1 MSRSLPV
8 VSSDGNL
15 PWSDSHSHSMDSD
28 EIPHVGL
35 PSPWLDSLPTAS
47 NSLSTSSST
56 LSFARTGQLSPQL
69 SPIST
74 GMAMSCGGS
83 SCLASPSLSPP
94 TAAMNSHS
102 LSSSA
107 STESSWTMNFSG
119 SGSGSDEGHEHEQ
132 LPRGAMSHH
141 HDIHHEHMPW
151 EQDDPDELL
160 MAPKLEPL
168 DDDGF
173 CMDDLGEA
181 PATPIGGVAH
191 ALGLDQPKP
200 KRPRGRPRKH
210 PLTPNLTANKVTKGR
225 TKTGCLTCR
234 KRKKKCDEAKPR
246 CMNCEKNAVVCEGYP
261 EKQIWKSGKERAEE
275 ERLKSHSVMSI
286 TMQPIFHGLE
296 TVEDM
301 IFWKHYNEHLSAV
314 LTVEGEHKNAFK
326 DMMVP
331 IAVKHQGLMHS
342 ILSLA
347 SKHIDFDTP
356 YGATVLRNNP
366 STSLDLI
373 RERSIFH
380 HAAARQK
387 FFEDVEFSKGKPC
400 TDDEVLVSARYGQML
415 CFLLEALAEGNPRG
429 EHRVHLSA
437 YRSLIAS
444 SPPGDSA
451 FLSFIAEFFQYHIFA
466 DELIH
471 SSDKSGYRSMSDA
484 QELPSVPH
492 IHPPRLL
499 GVADGLLE
507 HIVPITTIR
516 NSIRRNM
523 AAHEPVIVDYISLY
537 RAAEI
542 DAAIREW
549 APHLPPGDN
558 RGNVSLLYKHMMQI
572 YLIRT
577 IWPPVATSPTPTAA
591 SVSSFSHIRSSPSVG
606 RPTSSVVNTPPQS
619 ASTSCAS
626 SPKLGASHPMSEPN
640 VYKRNSTG
648 MGSSSNVSPIRKNS
662 GGGIAAALAA
672 ENRPDSPPPIRQPV
686 SHDDRIT
693 RAVEESLDILDT
705 FKPSDPSQTLLLLPC
720 FVIGTVC
727 FKPRQQERIRAAI
740 KSVRGYTGLRNA
752 DRVVEV
758 LEEVWRLM
766 EMGEWVRVWDWG
778 RVAKDMGLDFIPA

>member
-1 MSRSLPV
+1 MSRSFPV
-8 VSSDGNL
+8 VSSDGNFR
-15 PWSDSHSHSMDSD
+15 WSDSHSQSMDSD

-35 PSPWLDSLPTAS
+35 PSPWLDSLSTGS

-56 LSFARTGQLSPQL
+56 LSFAHTGQLSPQL
-69 SPIST
+69 SPVST

-94 TAAMNSHS
+94 TTAMNAHS

-107 STESSWTMNFSG
+107 STESSWTLG
-119 SGSGSDEGHEHEQ
+119 YSGSGSDEGHEHEQ
-132 LPRGAMSHH
+132 LPRGAMGHH
-141 HDIHHEHMPW
+141 HDMHHDQMPW
-151 EQDDPDELL
+151 EQDDSDDLL
-160 MAPKLEPL
+160 TAKLEPL

-275 ERLKSHSVMSI
+275 ERLKSHSVVSI

-296 TVEDM
+296 TPADM

-356 YGATVLRNNP
+356 YGANILRNNP
-366 STSLDLI
+366 STTLDAI
-373 RERSIFH
+373 RERSDWH
-380 HAAARQK
+380 HDQARQK

-471 SSDKSGYRSMSDA
+471 SSDKSSYGSMSNA
-484 QELPSVPH
+484 QELPPIPD

-507 HIVPITTIR
+507 HIIPINSIR

-523 AAHEPVIVDYISLY
+523 AAHEPVIVDYMSLY
-537 RAAEI
+537 RAADI
-542 DAAIREW
+542 DSAIREW

-577 IWPPVATSPTPTAA
+577 ILPPVTSSPTPTAA
-591 SVSSFSHIRSSPSVG
+591 SVSSFSQRLHSSPSTSG
-606 RPTSSVVNTPPQS
+606 RPASSVVNTPPQS

-626 SPKLGASHPMSEPN
+626 SPKLGPSHPSMSDPN
-640 VYKRNSTG
+640 AYPAKRTSNVIAPFST
-648 MGSSSNVSPIRKNS
+648 VSPIRKNS
-662 GGGIAAALAA
+662 SGNAPITA
-672 ENRPDSPPPIRQPV
+672 EKRPESPPPIRQPA
-686 SHDDRIT
+686 SHDVRIT

-727 FKPRQQERIRAAI
+727 FKPRQQERLRAAI
-740 KSVRGYTGLRNA
+740 KCARGYTGLRNA

-758 LEEVWRLM
+758 LEELWRLM
-766 EMGEWVRVWDWG
+766 EMGEWAQVWDWS

>member
-1 MSRSLPV
+1 
-8 VSSDGNL
+8 
-15 PWSDSHSHSMDSD
+15 MDSD

-35 PSPWLDSLPTAS
+35 PSPWLDSLSAGS

-74 GMAMSCGGS
+74 GMAMSCGATDSS

-94 TAAMNSHS
+94 TAAMNTHS

-107 STESSWTMNFSG
+107 STESSWTLG
-119 SGSGSDEGHEHEQ
+119 YSGSGSDEAHEHEQ

-141 HDIHHEHMPW
+141 HDFHHEHMPW
-151 EQDDPDELL
+151 EQDDSDDL
-160 MAPKLEPL
+160 MTVPKLEPL

-173 CMDDLGEA
+173 CMDDLREA
-181 PATPIGGVAH
+181 PDTPIGGVAH
-191 ALGLDQPKP
+191 ALGLGQPKP

-210 PLTPNLTANKVTKGR
+210 PLTPNLTASKVTKGR

-356 YGATVLRNNP
+356 YGSNILRNNP
-366 STSLDLI
+366 STTLGAI

-380 HAAARQK
+380 HDQARQK

-400 TDDEVLVSARYGQML
+400 TDDEILVSARYGQML

-471 SSDKSGYRSMSDA
+471 SADKSGYRSMSNA
-484 QELPSVPH
+484 QELPPVPN

-507 HIVPITTIR
+507 HIIPITAIR

-523 AAHEPVIVDYISLY
+523 AAHEPVIVDYMSLY

-549 APHLPPGDN
+549 APQLPPGDN
-558 RGNVSLLYKHMMQI
+558 RGNVGLLYKHMMQI

-577 IWPPVATSPTPTAA
+577 IWPPVPSSPTPTAA
-591 SVSSFSHIRSSPSVG
+591 SVSSFSHFRSSPSIS

-626 SPKLGASHPMSEPN
+626 SPKLGVSHHFSMHEPN
-640 VYKRNSTG
+640 PYQGKRTNAPTTST
-648 MGSSSNVSPIRKNS
+648 STVSPIRRNS
-662 GGGIAAALAA
+662 GNVASSSA
-672 ENRPDSPPPIRQPV
+672 ENRLDSPPPIRQPV

-740 KSVRGYTGLRNA
+740 RSVRGYTGLRNA
-752 DRVVEV
+752 DRVVQV

-766 EMGEWVRVWDWG
+766 ELGEWVQVWDWG
-778 RVAKDMGLDFIPA
+778 RVAKEMGLDFIPA